1 MFTSLATASKCSQT
15 TSEAPTQ
22 VNFNTRGCKEM
33 GTQTD
38 TRTPLEASY
47 LSGPECAQSSPPW
60 RFEPARGSTPV
71 PDTTEEADNGE
82 LSSVAP
88 EIDTTY
94 QPSFD
99 ESFASD
105 TEPTASPQDESK
117 FLVFRGCL
125 EPLLLKC
132 RICLSTCVNKYMVL
146 GTMLTVES
154 RCKQNHVTS
163 WQSQPMVGAKPA
175 GNVLLA
181 AAILFSGCPIAAV
194 LRCLKYLNM
203 AAITERS
210 FYTYQ
215 KCYLLPAV
223 NASAAVPSSASMEK
237 EALVRSLDLLEQLG
251 ITIRSLTTGASQAY
265 LKAGCK
271 LETLRACGNDYTP
284 YANGPHLHES
294 GQEFDE
300 GCK

>member
-1 MFTSLATASKCSQT
+1 
-15 TSEAPTQ
+15 
-22 VNFNTRGCKEM
+22 M

-203 AAITERS
+203 AAINREVLLHLSEVLLAACSQCVGCCAKQRFNGEGGIGEKLRPFGTAGHHNPLTHHSTTDMKGHIQNVYMGLLKTER
-210 FYTYQ
+210 
-215 KCYLLPAV
+215 
-223 NASAAVPSSASMEK
+223 
-237 EALVRSLDLLEQLG
+237 G
-251 ITIRSLTTGASQAY
+251 
-265 LKAGCK
+265 
-271 LETLRACGNDYTP
+271 
-284 YANGPHLHES
+284 
-294 GQEFDE
+294 
-300 GCK
+300 